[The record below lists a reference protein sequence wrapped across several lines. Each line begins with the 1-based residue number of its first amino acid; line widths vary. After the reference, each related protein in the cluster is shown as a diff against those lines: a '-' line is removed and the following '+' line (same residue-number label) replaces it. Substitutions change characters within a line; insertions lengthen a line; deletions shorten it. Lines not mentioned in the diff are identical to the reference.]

1 MIILRVILFWSIIME
16 NKTWLSYFYLF
27 YGVFFFFEVVI
38 FVCWNEKIKQFFSFL
53 WQVSNLLVEFFLNFR
68 KSIKHIHTTHN
79 MRFQLLL
86 ILSVVLGKYETLFLS
101 RPDLSFWVG
110 LIEKNYLQ
118 SAKPLKEI
126 NEKTQLDHL

>member
-1 MIILRVILFWSIIME
+1 M
-16 NKTWLSYFYLF
+16 K
-27 YGVFFFFEVVI
+27 
-38 FVCWNEKIKQFFSFL
+38 
-53 WQVSNLLVEFFLNFR
+53 
-68 KSIKHIHTTHN
+68 
-79 MRFQLLL
+79 FQLLL
-86 ILSVVLGKYETLFLS
+86 ILSVVLGKYETLFFS